1 MGETGSLVYCLSQR
15 AARLGEG
22 MGVVCL
28 RLKDVLRRLWKDK
41 CLTQDQ
47 VRVLIQLLE
56 TQAGMV
62 VTRQDEIFRD

>member
-1 MGETGSLVYCLSQR
+1 MGETGSLVYGLSQR

-22 MGVVCL
+22 MGGVCL
-28 RLKDVLRRLWKDK
+28 RLKAVLRRLWKDK

-56 TQAGMV
+56 TRAGMV
-62 VTRQDEIFRD
+62 VTRRDFP

>member
-1 MGETGSLVYCLSQR
+1 VSQR

-28 RLKDVLRRLWKDK
+28 RLKARLRRLWKDK

-47 VRVLIQLLE
+47 VRILIQLLE
-56 TQAGMV
+56 TQAGTV
-62 VTRQDEIFRD
+62 VTRQDEIVRD